1 VKRFGDSGAADLYFF
16 DAYGHRHYDRHGDA
30 DAHEAAQAGR

>member
-1 VKRFGDSGAADLYFF
+1 LAIPAPPTYTFEV
-16 DAYGHRHYDRHGDA
+16 YGHRHYDRNGNA

>member
-1 VKRFGDSGAADLYFF
+1 LAIPAPPTYTFF
-16 DAYGHRHYDRHGDA
+16 DAYGHRHDDRHGDA